1 MDTKSVAVFI
11 PCLDEEKTI
20 GKVVRDFIN
29 ELPNGDVIVVD
40 NDSNDRTVLEAQEAG
55 ATVISERRRGKGF
68 VVQTIFQAAEADI
81 VVIVD
86 GDDTYPAAKVHE
98 VIEPVLRGEAEMSVG
113 SRTIAGDRSS
123 FRRINLIGNIFYQ
136 RVINLIFR
144 TRLTDVLSGY
154 RAFSDH
160 LVKNLPIFVTGFE
173 VEAELTIKCLQR
185 GYRIVEV
192 PVELGPRPS
201 GSTSKIRILRDGFR
215 ILATIMALIRDYKPL
230 TFFGTLGLFL
240 VILGTWIGVPAI
252 QRQAAQGL
260 ELGSSSIILGGLL
273 FVMGLLLIAIGLIL
287 HTINRRFQELEHYLR
302 AQAGRQRVWMAS
314 GSPRRGGDA
323 ST

>member
-1 MDTKSVAVFI
+1 MDTKSVTVFI
-11 PCLDEEKTI
+11 PCLNEETTI

-29 ELPNGDVIVVD
+29 QLPDGNVVVVD
-40 NDSNDRTVLEAQEAG
+40 NNSDDRTISEAQEAG
-55 ATVISERRRGKGF
+55 ATVISEMRRGKGY
-68 VVQTIFQAAEADI
+68 VVQTIFQAAEADVI
-81 VVIVD
+81 VIVD
-86 GDDTYPAAKVHE
+86 GDDTYPAEKVHE
-98 VIEPVLRGEAEMSVG
+98 VIEPILRGEAEMSVG
-113 SRTIAGDRSS
+113 SRTIAGSRSS
-123 FRRINLIGNIFYQ
+123 FHPINLIGNLFYQ

-215 ILATIMALIRDYKPL
+215 ILATILALVRDYKPL
-230 TFFGTLGLFL
+230 TFFGALGLFL
-240 VILGTWIGVPAI
+240 VALGTWIGVPAI
-252 QRQAAQGL
+252 QQQAVLGL
-260 ELGSSSIILGGLL
+260 ELDPSSIVLAGLS
-273 FVMGLLLIAIGLIL
+273 FVMGILLIVIGLIL

-302 AQAGRQRVWMAS
+302 TQSGRRRVQMVAGSPKEGEGAS
-314 GSPRRGGDA
+314 G
-323 ST
+323 